1 MKKRIL
7 IQYAVY
13 GALGLVAA
21 LLSASSRDL
30 WSAGSVQEV
39 CGILTDAFTVPGV
52 FFSGAGGLSWIA
64 SKGNF
69 MIFRYGFSTLISR
82 FTHPKEKMMPYYEY
96 TVKRNAER
104 KPWLKQVF
112 ITGLVFLSL
121 AGICLVVYFVI

>member
-21 LLSASSRDL
+21 LLSASSGDL

-64 SKGNF
+64 SQGNF
-69 MIFRYGFSTLISR
+69 TIFRYGFSALISR

-104 KPWLKQVF
+104 KPWLKQVC
-112 ITGLVFLSL
+112 ITGLVFLAL
-121 AGICLVVYFVI
+121 AGICLVLYFVM